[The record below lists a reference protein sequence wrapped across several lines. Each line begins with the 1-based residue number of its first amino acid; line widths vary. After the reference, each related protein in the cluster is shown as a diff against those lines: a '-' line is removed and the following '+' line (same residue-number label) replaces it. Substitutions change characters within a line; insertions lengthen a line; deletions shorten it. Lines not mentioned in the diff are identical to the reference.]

1 MKQIILFICLLATSC
16 IYGQEKAKFYVSDL
30 EGNVRF
36 HDGKNRVELQKGQ
49 TLTEDDILT
58 ISAKSTVTLLNPKEM
73 KVYTIKGIYSGTLE
87 KYVKRNEQTCMTSV
101 TKQYMRYMLAQM
113 VNKKSRVEQTEDGH
127 ATVFRS
133 VDSIMNEVD
142 SMSVDSVAR
151 E

>member
-30 EGNVRF
+30 
-36 HDGKNRVELQKGQ
+36 DGKNRVELQKGQ

>member
-1 MKQIILFICLLATSC
+1 
-16 IYGQEKAKFYVSDL
+16 
-30 EGNVRF
+30 
-36 HDGKNRVELQKGQ
+36 
-49 TLTEDDILT
+49 
-58 ISAKSTVTLLNPKEM
+58 
-73 KVYTIKGIYSGTLE
+73 
-87 KYVKRNEQTCMTSV
+87 
-101 TKQYMRYMLAQM
+101 M